1 MNDDLCDF
9 RHKKLTYNYVADKV
23 EEIGT
28 IYTAREVDKKMFQV
42 IIKLLENNDW
52 KLEVSTLY
60 DGHYIGNGIH
70 SLGPFTT
77 KSMVKTVKKI
87 WKEKKKMNSVCGRIA
102 NLIMPKK
109 ELTGGG
115 IGFTDLCS
123 HIGVDFSTSAGT
135 KSHSV
140 VRKYDLKN

>member
-9 RHKKLTYNYVADKV
+9 RHKNLEYDYIRDEVK
-23 EEIGT
+23 EIGT
-28 IYTAREVDKKMFQV
+28 IYTAREVNDRDFES
-42 IIKLLENNDW
+42 IIRLLKENDW
-52 KLEVSTLY
+52 KLKVDTLS

-123 HIGVDFSTSAGT
+123 HIGVDFSKSAGT

>member
-9 RHKKLTYNYVADKV
+9 RHKNLEYDYIRDEVKEVGKM
-23 EEIGT
+23 
-28 IYTAREVDKKMFQV
+28 YTAREVDKKAFEV
-42 IIKLLENNDW
+42 IIRLLEKNDW

-77 KSMVKTVKKI
+77 KSTVKTINKI
-87 WKEKKKMNSVCGRIA
+87 WKKKKKMNSVW

-109 ELTGGG
+109 QEILGG

-123 HIGVDFSTSAGT
+123 HVGVDFSTSPDG
-135 KSHSV
+135 KLHLEELNKGV
-140 VRKYDLKN
+140 K